1 MRRVRARTLRLLQI
15 ATTLLAVG
23 ALLPPD
29 AAGGSQGPTPEQF
42 EDALPRGATLTGR
55 EIYDRFLDNKFRRSF
70 QRLRVVSR
78 DPGGSEQSTTFSLSL
93 EDARDA
99 QRRARGGVKARIL
112 IEVSEPFDLRHT
124 QYLIIAK
131 DPGPD
136 DEFLYQPSLRRARRV
151 GIKQLPLMGT
161 DYSFDDVA
169 YHDIEDARYVRLP
182 DEVIDGTPVYV
193 IEAFVKDTLEAE
205 FHRTI
210 SYLEKDHYVPLRIRY
225 WDAYGVEVKELSADP
240 ATIRAFGDT
249 WVATPY
255 TMRNLRQRTSSV
267 LHIDDLDTEPDFAA
281 NLFSVSRMNRG
292 K

>member
-1 MRRVRARTLRLLQI
+1 MRVPTLRTAPLARRL
-15 ATTLLAVG
+15 AALALWAPLLA
-23 ALLPPD
+23 
-29 AAGGSQGPTPEQF
+29 AAGSGLPSPQQF
-42 EDALPRGATLTGR
+42 EDALPQGASLTGR
-55 EIYDRFLDNKFRRSF
+55 EIYDRFLDNRFRRSF
-70 QRLRVVSR
+70 QQLRVVSR
-78 DPGGSEQSTTFSLSL
+78 DPGGSEQSTTFTLSL
-93 EDARDA
+93 EDVRDE
-99 QRRARGGVKARIL
+99 QRRPRDGVKARIL
-112 IEVSEPFDLRHT
+112 IEVWEPFDLRHT

-161 DYSFDDVA
+161 DYSFDDIA
-169 YHDIEDARYVRLP
+169 YHDIEDARYVRRP

-193 IEAFVKDTLEAE
+193 IEALVKNTLDSE
-205 FHRTI
+205 FHRTLT
-210 SYLEKDHYVPLRIRY
+210 YLDKQHYVPLRIRY
-225 WDAYGVEVKELSADP
+225 WDAYGVEIKELSADP

-255 TMRNLRQRTSSV
+255 TMRNLRQHTSSV
-267 LHIDDLDTEPDFAA
+267 LYIEHLDSEPEFAK